1 MKMKKIKVLA
11 IAGSLRK
18 DSYNRKALQIAKK
31 IANELGAD
39 VEEADLKEL
48 NLPMFNEDLEAEGD
62 PDSVKKLKSM
72 AENADMLLIASP
84 EYNRSISG
92 ALKNALDW
100 LSRGDVTPIEG
111 KVAAIFG
118 ASPGMF
124 GTIRGQEHL
133 RQILAHNDVYFLPG
147 TTLYIAH
154 AGKTFNENGSFADP
168 KTHKKMKTL
177 IQKSL
182 EYTLILFKC

>member
-1 MKMKKIKVLA
+1 MNSLRVLA
-11 IAGSLRK
+11 ICGSLRK
-18 DSYNRKALQIAKK
+18 ESYNRKALQIAKK
-31 IANELGAD
+31 IATELGAQ

-48 NLPMFNEDLEAEGD
+48 NLPFFNEDIEKEGD
-62 PDSVKKLKSM
+62 PESVKKLKEM
-72 AENADMLLIASP
+72 AEKAQVFIIASP

-100 LSRGDVTPIEG
+100 LSRGETTTIEG

-133 RQILAHNDVYFLPG
+133 RQVLAHNDVHVLPG
-147 TTLYIAH
+147 TTLYVTY
-154 AGKTFNENGSFADP
+154 AGKAFNEDGTFADP
-168 KTHKKMKTL
+168 KTHEKMKTL
-177 IQKSL
+177 LSKTFDFAKKLKS
-182 EYTLILFKC
+182 